1 MTPDRPLFTGSAEER
16 ALLAFYDA
24 VPAAELLDLATG
36 FAGVSAEDAADPEV
50 TPAQAVALV
59 MDRLRATLVE
69 D

>member
-1 MTPDRPLFTGSAEER
+1 MTPDRPLFTDSAEER
-16 ALLAFYDA
+16 ALLAFYDT

-36 FAGVSAEDAADPEV
+36 FAGVAAEDFVEAVV

-59 MDRLRATLVE
+59 TDRLGATLVE